1 MSGKGVLE
9 RVCAH
14 GVVPVVVIDDLARV
28 EGLGGALKRGGLPL
42 AEVTFR
48 TGEAIDALRM
58 LALDADLIV
67 GAGTVVRPEQVN
79 AAQAAGAK
87 FVVMPGFNR
96 RVVDRC
102 REIAMPVIPGICTP
116 SEVIAA
122 LESGIELM
130 KFFPAEAS
138 GGTEMLRALSAP
150 FPEIRLIPT
159 GGVNS
164 ENAASYLRLPEVAA
178 VGGSW
183 MVARELLRDGDFE
196 SIARLSAEAV
206 KIVGEAR
213 R

>member
-1 MSGKGVLE
+1 
-9 RVCAH
+9 
-14 GVVPVVVIDDLARV
+14 VVVVDDLARV

-42 AEVTFR
+42 AEVTLR

-67 GAGTVVRPEQVN
+67 GAGTVVRPEQVD

-87 FVVMPGFNR
+87 FAVMPGFNR

-102 REIAMPVIPGICTP
+102 RELEMPVIPGVCTP

-164 ENAASYLRLPEVAA
+164 ENAATYLRLPEVAA

-183 MVARELLRDGDFE
+183 MVARELLRDGDFA

-213 R
+213 G

>member
-1 MSGKGVLE
+1 
-9 RVCAH
+9 
-14 GVVPVVVIDDLARV
+14 
-28 EGLGGALKRGGLPL
+28 
-42 AEVTFR
+42 
-48 TGEAIDALRM
+48 
-58 LALDADLIV
+58 
-67 GAGTVVRPEQVN
+67 
-79 AAQAAGAK
+79 
-87 FVVMPGFNR
+87 
-96 RVVDRC
+96 
-102 REIAMPVIPGICTP
+102 
-116 SEVIAA
+116 
-122 LESGIELM
+122 
-130 KFFPAEAS
+130 
-138 GGTEMLRALSAP
+138 MLRALSAP

>member
-1 MSGKGVLE
+1 MSGNGVLE

-14 GVVPVVVIDDLARV
+14 GVVPVVVVDDLARV
-28 EGLGGALKRGGLPL
+28 EGLGAALKAGGLPL

-48 TGEAIDALRM
+48 TGQAINALRI
-58 LALDADLIV
+58 LALDAELIV
-67 GAGTVVRPEQVN
+67 GAGTVVRPEQVD

-122 LESGIELM
+122 LETGIELM

-138 GGTEMLRALSAP
+138 GGPEMVRALGAP

-159 GGVNS
+159 GGVNGA
-164 ENAASYLRLPEVAA
+164 NAATYLGLHEVAA

-183 MVARELLRDGDFE
+183 MVAREMIRDGDFA
-196 SIARLSAEAV
+196 SITRLSAEAV
-206 KIVGEAR
+206 QIASEAR